1 MNEPQSHKDTEKT
14 QSTQDTR
21 NIQIDQINLFTSRV
35 IACAID
41 VHRALGPG
49 LLEQIYES
57 AMCIELE
64 DCGMSFVRQSRIP
77 AYYKGRL
84 LGEYRVD
91 LVVGDLV
98 LVEVKCVEHLSPVH
112 EAQLLTYLRLT
123 GKRVGLLMNF
133 NSRLLKE
140 GIKRLI
146 L

>member
-1 MNEPQSHKDTEKT
+1 MNEPQSHRDTEKT
-14 QSTQDTR
+14 A
-21 NIQIDQINLFTSRV
+21 IVPIDAEINAVTSRV
-35 IACAID
+35 IACAIE

-49 LLEQIYES
+49 LLEQIYE
-57 AMCIELE
+57 AALCIELE
-64 DCGMSFVRQSRIP
+64 DRELGYLRQTRIP

-91 LVVGDLV
+91 LVVSDRV
-98 LVEVKCVEHLSPVH
+98 LVEVKCVDHLNPVH

-133 NSRLLKE
+133 NSRLVKE
-140 GIKRLI
+140 GIKRLV

>member
-1 MNEPQSHKDTEKT
+1 MNEPQRHNDTENNT
-14 QSTQDTR
+14 Q
-21 NIQIDQINLFTSRV
+21 IAHINLFTSRI
-35 IACAID
+35 IACAIA

-57 AMCIELE
+57 AICIEME
-64 DCGMSFVRQSRIP
+64 DCEIPFIRQQRIP

-84 LGEYRVD
+84 LGDYRVD
-91 LVVGDLV
+91 LVVADVV
-98 LVEVKCVEHLSPVH
+98 LVEVKCVERLNPVH

-133 NSRLLKE
+133 NSRLLKD

>member
-1 MNEPQSHKDTEKT
+1 MNEPQRHNDTENNT
-14 QSTQDTR
+14 P
-21 NIQIDQINLFTSRV
+21 IAHINLFTSRV
-35 IACAID
+35 IACAIE

-64 DCGMSFVRQSRIP
+64 DCGIPFVRQSRIP

-84 LGEYRVD
+84 LGDYRVD
-91 LVVGDLV
+91 LVVADLV
-98 LVEVKCVEHLSPVH
+98 LVEVKCVERLNPVH

-123 GKRVGLLMNF
+123 GRRVGLLMNF